1 MVGMM
6 HTPKLLFLIVLALA
20 VSGCSRSSDGSVV
33 IPEQMDMRRIWDR
46 EPPVQRVLLGQNPA
60 VFPVS
65 PQASQPRRVVAVAPR
80 TRRAPIR
87 TTQTRNEPVTSSP
100 LNCRNVSE
108 PGKRARMVCD

>member
-6 HTPKLLFLIVLALA
+6 RKPKLLLIVLMLA
-20 VSGCSRSSDGSVV
+20 ASGCSRGSDGSVV
-33 IPEQMDMRRIWDR
+33 IPKQMDMRRMWDR

-65 PQASQPRRVVAVAPR
+65 PQASQPRRIGAVAPR

-87 TTQTRNEPVTSSP
+87 TTRTRNEPVTSSP
-100 LNCRNVSE
+100 LSCRNVSE